1 MWQQLVDA
9 LAEAKAVYEDG
20 DAMQGDVEAAA
31 DALLN
36 AILAQRYKA
45 DKSILEDLINQA
57 EGMDLSGYTQESVS
71 VFNIALRAA
80 NAVLNDAS
88 LSIDDQ
94 KVVDDAAA
102 DLQSAIENLS
112 ADDNTGSGDNKPGDS
127 NTPSDGNN
135 DDNNNNGDKND
146 SNNSNSDP
154 NKGPM
159 DDDKNPATGDT
170 TPFVLAALLT
180 AVAAAGVVLFRRRV
194 CR

>member
-1 MWQQLVDA
+1 
-9 LAEAKAVYEDG
+9 
-20 DAMQGDVEAAA
+20 MQHKKRAA
-31 DALLN
+31 DALLD

-112 ADDNTGSGDNKPGDS
+112 ANDNGSNTG
-127 NTPSDGNN
+127 
-135 DDNNNNGDKND
+135 DNNNNDDKND

>member
-1 MWQQLVDA
+1 
-9 LAEAKAVYEDG
+9 
-20 DAMQGDVEAAA
+20 
-31 DALLN
+31 
-36 AILAQRYKA
+36 
-45 DKSILEDLINQA
+45 
-57 EGMDLSGYTQESVS
+57 MDLSGYTEESVN
-71 VFNIALRAA
+71 VFNSALRAA
-80 NAVLNDAS
+80 NAVLANMS
-88 LSIDDQ
+88 LTIEDQ

-112 ADDNTGSGDNKPGDS
+112 ANDNGSNTG
-127 NTPSDGNN
+127 
-135 DDNNNNGDKND
+135 DNNNNDDKND

-170 TPFVLAALLT
+170 TPFVLVALLT